1 MTHQHR
7 IAFITP
13 DIQIFL
19 LYTGVEIKA
28 MHMTLTS
35 SLSTLT
41 NIKVIFYHVCYSQF
55 KNLGCVVI
63 STNIVLFVKLQCL
76 F

>member
-35 SLSTLT
+35 SFSTLT
-41 NIKVIFYHVCYSQF
+41 NIKVMFQ
-55 KNLGCVVI
+55 
-63 STNIVLFVKLQCL
+63 
-76 F
+76 